1 MKKNYKKKIVATSA
15 MVGAVIAAPAIV
27 GVVDDVSG
35 LNLNGKLGFDKIS
48 NQALAFSGGYGTE
61 SEPYQVSTIQDWLAM
76 EGANK
81 DAYYELLND
90 IDFGGKSAQLNV
102 FNGKLNGNGFTIK
115 NGTATVGL
123 FAYSNHMSAIKPQK
137 IENLRLDNIQVKKTN
152 TSTSDR
158 TDEYGVL
165 FGQVLGTK
173 PLEITNVEIVN
184 SGVLINS
191 QASGSVGLLIGEVNI
206 LKVSNLKVS
215 NSSVK
220 VDGLLDKNPNSNTPS
235 ALGGLIGAF
244 VQNIAGY
251 PPIIIEDVNLDV
263 NLELG
268 RNAHIDRIGGLYGN
282 SDNRDEIIIRNNK
295 WNTKILS
302 DTSKLNTNEYAIGKG
317 GKKVT
322 LDNNDIIYDTNNKAT
337 TALIEGFDI
346 GFSGT
351 VATGNSLELIINARS
366 VTKLRPAGGNI
377 LTDNVL
383 KINSSVVPIYNDIAA
398 AKNVENL
405 VVTGNLRDTVTTSTS
420 FNNGYFK
427 FLSVKGYYL
436 LLDEFK
442 VGSGG
447 QNYLFTTPNDLKQM
461 QGNPNIYGT
470 LYYNKEMQRSNKLT
484 MNEEPNVLGLTKA
497 EQMQKDFY
505 PTFDFKKT
513 WGIYEGTTLPFLLNS
528 LTDEERKEYED
539 SINQKDDVLILTVEK
554 AVVKA
559 ETSILQ
565 EDVDDARTKISEIDQ
580 VIYETEVMD
589 WNTRLDAVQDKINAA
604 KKLTEATSAVETAE
618 LTKTEV
624 DIDIAKEKVTA
635 LPESAAKNALQERLD
650 RLQAEL
656 DAKKALEDA
665 TKAVEDAERSK
676 FESDIKDAQDK
687 IDALPESSEKD
698 ALQDRL
704 NKVKEYVEN
713 SNALAEATKA
723 VEKAESTKIKTD
735 IDTAQAKVTA
745 LSESAEKDT
754 LQSRLNALKAE
765 QEGSNALDEATKVVE
780 DAEKSKSE
788 SHIKDAQDKI
798 DALPDGKDKA
808 DLQDRLDKVKDEV
821 SNSNALVEAIKAVEK
836 AESTKKK
843 VDVDAAQTKVMALP
857 ASVEK
862 DALQVRLDALKK
874 EVADSTLFE
883 ELKAEVAVINKG
895 ILDGKIKVDGFA
907 KARTDL
913 EAIRERGKVLTVAD
927 NKEQLNVL
935 IDATLTLMEL
945 VEKIEGGENTLD
957 NISKL
962 PDSIIKDGYLDEIA
976 ASDALVAAEAAVVK
990 VEGTISLADIEAAD
1004 KLIIKLS
1011 PSKKKEE
1018 LKERLNVVREKYND
1032 LQALYKATK
1041 LVEEAEATKRITD
1054 IERAEKAVAQLKESP
1069 AKADLNARL
1078 ETIRKGIDDAGIA
1091 IARQAVEKAE
1101 ELRTSASIVY
1111 AKEKVNALRPST
1123 EKTELLERI
1132 AKLESDIYTQEEMD
1146 RLYNQA
1152 LDAVIKAENS
1162 TLITYLNTA
1171 ISLVGKVSSND
1182 SRKQGLVDRIDAIK
1196 LRNQIT
1202 AVETELTRLEQRP
1215 TQAGVEK
1222 VQALINTL
1230 PDEVSQKDAF
1240 QVRLE
1245 TVKQVIDNENYAKAL
1260 KAVQDAENAKIDKK
1274 RSLYYVALPLVDVL
1288 LKSERKTILED
1299 RLAKLLFEVETW
1311 EKLDGNYTAGDHVVE
1326 AAESIKNPEIKK
1338 HLLAWAKAIY
1348 DAELYNSNTLV
1359 NSLIKVQGTVPKDL
1373 LDNKKYADLIE
1384 ELVQRSEHVI
1394 KSNTVF
1400 GSLTARATAKKA
1412 YIAVDAFERNR
1423 TEENKIAAQYAV
1435 DDLKRFIGHETQV
1448 QKFHERIDRLELTM
1462 KETSK

>member
-1 MKKNYKKKIVATSA
+1 MKKNLKNKIVVTSA
-15 MVGAVIAAPAIV
+15 MVGAIITVPAIV
-27 GVVDDVSG
+27 GVADDASG

-90 IDFGGKSAQLNV
+90 IDFGGQSAQLNV

-115 NGTATVGL
+115 NGTATVAL
-123 FAYSNHMSAIKPQK
+123 FAYSNHMTAIKPQK
-137 IENLRLDNIQVKKTN
+137 IENLRLDNIQVKKPN

-165 FGQVLGTK
+165 FGQVLGTQ
-173 PLEITNVEIVN
+173 PLEINNVEIVN
-184 SGVLINS
+184 SGVLVNS
-191 QASGSVGLLIGEVNI
+191 QASGSVGFLIGEVNY
-206 LKVSNLKVS
+206 LKVSNVKVS
-215 NSSVK
+215 NSLVK
-220 VDGLLDKNPNSNTPS
+220 VDGMLDKNPNSSTPS

-244 VQNIAGY
+244 VQYTAGR
-251 PPIIIEDVNLDV
+251 PPIIIEDVNMDV

-268 RNAHIDRIGGLYGN
+268 KNAHIDRIGGLYGN

-322 LDNNDIIYDTNNKAT
+322 LENNNIIYNTNNKAR

-346 GFSGT
+346 GLSGT

-366 VTKLRPAGGNI
+366 VTKINPAGGNI

-383 KINSSVVPIYNDIAA
+383 KINSSVVPIYNDIAT
-398 AKNVENL
+398 AKNIENL
-405 VVTGNLRDTVTTSTS
+405 VVTGNLKDDPTATTS
-420 FNNGYFK
+420 FINGYYK
-427 FLSVKGYYL
+427 FISAKGYYL

-447 QNYLFTTPNDLKQM
+447 QNYLFTSPSNLQQM
-461 QGNPNIYGT
+461 QGNPNNFGT
-470 LYYNKEMQRSNKLT
+470 LYYNKDMQRHNNLIL
-484 MNEEPNVLGLTKA
+484 NEAPNVRALTKA

-539 SINQKDDVLILTVEK
+539 SINQKDDVLILTVEE

-559 ETSILQ
+559 EASILQ
-565 EDVDDARTKISEIDQ
+565 EDVNDARTKTSEIDQ
-580 VIYETEVMD
+580 VIYETELMD
-589 WNTRLDAVQDKINAA
+589 WNTRLDAVQDKINVV
-604 KKLTEATSAVETAE
+604 KKLAEATSAVETAE
-618 LTKTEV
+618 LTKTKV
-624 DIDIAKEKVTA
+624 DIEMAKEKVTA
-635 LPESAAKNALQERLD
+635 LPDSADKKALQKRLD
-650 RLQAEL
+650 QLQAEL
-656 DAKKALEDA
+656 DAKKALDDA
-665 TKAVEDAERSK
+665 TKAVENAEKSK
-676 FESDIKDAQDK
+676 SESDIKDAQDK

-698 ALQDRL
+698 ALQEVLD
-704 NKVKEYVEN
+704 KVKEYVEN
-713 SNALAEATKA
+713 SNALTEATKA
-723 VEKAESTKIKTD
+723 VEKAESTKIKAD
-735 IDTAQAKVTA
+735 FDAAQAKVTA
-745 LSESAEKDT
+745 LSESEEKDA

-765 QEGSNALDEATKVVE
+765 QESSNALEEATKIVE

-788 SHIKDAQDKI
+788 SDIKDAQDKI

-821 SNSNALVEAIKAVEK
+821 GSLNALAEAIKAVEK

-843 VDVDAAQTKVMALP
+843 NDVDAAQTKVTALP

-883 ELKAEVAVINKG
+883 ELKAEVAVINKS
-895 ILDGKIKVDGFA
+895 ILDGKIKVGGFA

-935 IDATLTLMEL
+935 IEATLTLMEL

-976 ASDALVAAEAAVVK
+976 PSDALAEAEAAVVK
-990 VEGTISLADIEAAD
+990 AEGSISLADIEAAD
-1004 KLIIKLS
+1004 KLIMKLS

-1018 LKERLNVVREKYND
+1018 LKDRLNVLREKYND
-1032 LQALYKATK
+1032 IQALDKATR
-1041 LVEEAEATKRITD
+1041 LIEEAEVTKRITD
-1054 IERAEKAVAQLKESP
+1054 IERAEKAVAQLKDSP

-1078 ETIRKGIDDAGIA
+1078 DVIRKGIDDTALS
-1091 IARQAVEKAE
+1091 IARQAVQKAE

-1123 EKTELLERI
+1123 EKKELLERVT
-1132 AKLESDIYTQEEMD
+1132 KLESDIYTQAQMD

-1182 SRKQGLVDRIDAIK
+1182 SRKQGLVNRIDAIK
-1196 LRNQIT
+1196 LRNQIA
-1202 AVETELTRLEQRP
+1202 AVETELTRLEQRL

-1230 PDEVSQKDAF
+1230 PDEVSQKDTF
-1240 QVRLE
+1240 QVRLDSM
-1245 TVKQVIDNENYAKAL
+1245 KQVVDNESYGKAL

-1274 RSLYYVALPLVDVL
+1274 RSLYYIALPLVDVL

-1299 RLAKLLFEVETW
+1299 RLATLLFEVETW
-1311 EKLDGNYTAGDHVVE
+1311 EKLDGNYAAGDYIIG
-1326 AAESIKNPEIKK
+1326 AAESIKDPEIKK

-1348 DAELYNSNTLV
+1348 DAEVYNSNTLV
-1359 NSLIKVQGTVPKDL
+1359 NSLIKVQGTVPKGL
-1373 LDNKKYADLIE
+1373 LDDKKYADLIE
-1384 ELVQRSEHVI
+1384 ELVQRSEHLI

-1400 GSLTARATAKKA
+1400 GSLTARSAAKKA

-1423 TEENKIAAQYAV
+1423 TEANKIAAQYAV

-1448 QKFHERIDRLELTM
+1448 QKFHERINRLEVTM